1 LGPVVVPLLVAV
13 AAIVVFVVIVY
24 VSLELAKL
32 TYQKKKPQI
41 DVGPRSPWPVGPTM
55 PTDPW
60 VEPPEG
66 VIRPVVPPIVP
77 PMGPEGVVPREQD
90 RETIEEPAEAKRRC
104 AEAQY
109 QTWRAAMKKHCGDV
123 RACDPLDDCPSA
135 TAKVLAFLACIGARQ
150 EIQDNCFRPG
160 DPGYVGHM
168 KQIADLGR
176 GLDNCLRVM
185 TAKCSEKA

>member
-1 LGPVVVPLLVAV
+1 VTVGVGLATTTAVGEGIVATTAVSAAPGTAPAVAAAPALGPVVVPLLVAV

-77 PMGPEGVVPREQD
+77 PMGPEGVVDPRATEVEKPVAD
-90 RETIEEPAEAKRRC
+90 ESGRWEIC
-104 AEAQY
+104 
-109 QTWRAAMKKHCGDV
+109 
-123 RACDPLDDCPSA
+123 PLQPGLIGTNCTYRCPSRV
-135 TAKVLAFLACIGARQ
+135 TITVPLLTHP
-150 EIQDNCFRPG
+150 NCPPRTT
-160 DPGYVGHM
+160 
-168 KQIADLGR
+168 R
-176 GLDNCLRVM
+176 RV
-185 TAKCSEKA
+185 S